1 MAIRLNALVRK
12 GTLAMTAPAC
22 PFCGLLVERK
32 STPWLI
38 CPQCYRA
45 FSLTRST
52 DWTVLIVPFLAV
64 QYFVS
69 FVF

>member
-1 MAIRLNALVRK
+1 
-12 GTLAMTAPAC
+12 MTAPAC

-45 FSLTRST
+45 FNLPRST

-64 QYFVS
+64 QYFVA